1 MSPKIP
7 LHISF
12 YQLWMERLEGCCRQ
26 CAEISDDASVEYV
39 RNDKLAQENTELNRF
54 ALDKMENSAQ
64 RDKASEYRNCQLKGD
79 AKCSPRNFC
88 RHTPK
93 YHPYIFHG
101 QLYRNK
107 TRREPTI
114 QFIVDTIN
122 DEEDEADYCKDLV
135 EDLIDAYALQEKK
148 TKQRQ
153 QIHTNNEP

>member
-1 MSPKIP
+1 MLVHHVAIYVKS
-7 LHISF
+7 LH
-12 YQLWMERLEGCCRQ
+12 
-26 CAEISDDASVEYV
+26 
-39 RNDKLAQENTELNRF
+39 DKKTTLLNNF
-54 ALDKMENSAQ
+54 ALS
-64 RDKASEYRNCQLKGD
+64 R
-79 AKCSPRNFC
+79 
-88 RHTPK
+88 
-93 YHPYIFHG
+93 YHPYIYHG

-153 QIHTNNEP
+153 QIRTPKEP